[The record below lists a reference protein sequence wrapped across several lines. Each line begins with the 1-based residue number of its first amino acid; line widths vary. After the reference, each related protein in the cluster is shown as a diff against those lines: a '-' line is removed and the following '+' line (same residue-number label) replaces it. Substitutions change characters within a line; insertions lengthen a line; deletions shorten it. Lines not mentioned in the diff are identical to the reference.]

1 MSNCATQTQLKRVAF
16 GYEQKAKDLQTSC
29 ILQDKWTA
37 SVRVAKVL
45 GYLMYVLTVA
55 NLKGGAGKTA
65 VVTNLA
71 IALSQAG
78 RRVLLVD
85 CDYQGD
91 STSAMGVELDDASQT
106 VAQVLDRTTALS
118 AATVKI
124 DDALD
129 LVPAAQD
136 LEPLEER
143 LGIGGC
149 HEALLAV
156 LQDASAIGQW
166 DVAVLE
172 TRPDRKGMARAAA
185 GLADLVFIPVNVQD
199 GNSVK
204 RAGDLVSLLTD
215 PAELNEDVPIRIL
228 FNRASTTRTDG
239 RLRNVE
245 KAIRKAGLSEWADLV
260 LPVAMPES
268 AAFHAATVGALPLMY
283 ARPDSV
289 PAGVFRAVAAEI
301 MPFLTDPEA

>member
-1 MSNCATQTQLKRVAF
+1 
-16 GYEQKAKDLQTSC
+16 
-29 ILQDKWTA
+29 
-37 SVRVAKVL
+37 
-45 GYLMYVLTVA
+45 MYVLTVA

-71 IALSQAG
+71 ITLAQAG
-78 RRVLLVD
+78 RRVLFVD

-91 STSAMGVELDDASQT
+91 STSAMGVQVTDDSPT
-106 VAQVLDRTTALS
+106 VAQVLDRTATLAS
-118 AATVKI
+118 AAV
-124 DDALD
+124 AVGEGLD

-143 LGIGGC
+143 LGAGGS
-149 HEALLAV
+149 HSAV
-156 LQDASAIGQW
+156 LGMLQDAASGDRW
-166 DVAVLE
+166 DLAVLE

-185 GLADLVFIPVNVQD
+185 ALADLVLIPVNVQD

-204 RAGDLVSLLTD
+204 RAGDLVGLLKD
-215 PAELNEDVPIRIL
+215 PDALNEDAPIRIL
-228 FNRASTTRTDG
+228 FNRASTTRKDG

-268 AAFHAATVGALPLMY
+268 AAFHAATVGAQPLMY

-289 PAGVFRAVAAEI
+289 PAGVFRAVAAQI
-301 MPFLTDPEA
+301 LPLLTEPEA